1 MRLRCSEAVATSPF
15 QTKTEKCTLMAHEN
29 NFICF
34 LILEKLN
41 FHKMSVFWA
50 ITPGTYLLK
59 VKNRNTKTRCE
70 ICSKLTIKIPERSQL
85 HFVLPFTLC
94 SSVSIVNFEHVIDGW
109 VGLYK
114 LTSYDLEILVQ
125 LPKIP

>member
-1 MRLRCSEAVATSPF
+1 MRLRSSEAVATSPF

-70 ICSKLTIKIPERSQL
+70 ICSKLTIKIPERLSL
-85 HFVLPFTLC
+85 LLTL
-94 SSVSIVNFEHVIDGW
+94 NM
-109 VGLYK
+109 
-114 LTSYDLEILVQ
+114 
-125 LPKIP
+125 